1 MKAKK
6 QFRKLTEEE
15 LEKVVAGGTETD
27 VVRARYSVL
36 LKETEVEIQR
46 KEVDFCSICD

>member
-27 VVRARYSVL
+27 AVRAHYF
-36 LKETEVEIQR
+36 LKETEVVIQR
-46 KEVDFCSICD
+46 KEVDLS

>member
-1 MKAKK
+1 MKQKK

-27 VVRARYSVL
+27 AVRARYSVL
-36 LKETEVEIQR
+36 YSGNPKETEAELTIY
-46 KEVDFCSICD
+46 D